1 MEQHKKALGTAS
13 KVGGGPA
20 SKVPARAC
28 EGTGD
33 CLAVGRPH
41 ACSSSANG
49 WLAVVCLGASSLST
63 VCRNCQHCIQTH
75 EGRRP
80 CCLQMLAEPKADRV
94 EAWCY
99 KAMALVCMQNWDLA
113 IQVDS
118 GTHCPHG
125 LLPDLPA
132 SAQTMCSAQ
141 QFQDTCCC
149 QRPLPCWAEH
159 ATLTP
164 EHGIGQVSTDAC
176 PTSTSPCSDL
186 SSKLVLEACPQTCRI
201 ASTIQNDDPCATQLL
216 DFTRLTKLTIELMVS
231 QAARDKIWQEIT
243 KRRTAEAISKPE
255 AVKTSP
261 VSAAG
266 GLEGDGLAAEELQQ
280 AVGNPIRGPGMDTI
294 QQVRWHSGTHCW
306 LGASCLPPY
315 ILLWPVMHT
324 SVQGHQ
330 LQGLK
335 AAEAC
340 SIDAVLS
347 QRCWDPFS

>member
-1 MEQHKKALGTAS
+1 MTWHVRLPSSCCCCHRRQGLPSKAT
-13 KVGGGPA
+13 
-20 SKVPARAC
+20 
-28 EGTGD
+28 
-33 CLAVGRPH
+33 
-41 ACSSSANG
+41 
-49 WLAVVCLGASSLST
+49 
-63 VCRNCQHCIQTH
+63 CQ
-75 EGRRP
+75 
-80 CCLQMLAEPKADRV
+80 
-94 EAWCY
+94 
-99 KAMALVCMQNWDLA
+99 
-113 IQVDS
+113 
-118 GTHCPHG
+118 HG
-125 LLPDLPA
+125 LLPGLPA

-186 SSKLVLEACPQTCRI
+186 SSKLVLEACHEPCRI
-201 ASTIQNDDPCATQLL
+201 ASTIQTDDPSGTLLPNCTQL
-216 DFTRLTKLTIELMVS
+216 TRLKIELMVC
-231 QAARDKIWQEIT
+231 QATKDDIEQQML

-261 VSAAG
+261 VAAAG
-266 GLEGDGLAAEELQQ
+266 GREGDGPAAEELQQ
-280 AVGNPIRGPGMDTI
+280 AVGNPNRGPGMDTI